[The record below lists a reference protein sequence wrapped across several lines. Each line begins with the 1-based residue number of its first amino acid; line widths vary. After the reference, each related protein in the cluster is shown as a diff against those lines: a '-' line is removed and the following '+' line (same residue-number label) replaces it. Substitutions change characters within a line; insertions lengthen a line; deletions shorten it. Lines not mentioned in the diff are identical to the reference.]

1 MNRPFKFYFLAIFR
15 IEGIQHVKLIRRQT
29 TFSAV
34 LMTDIVREIYDMA
47 RKDNHSVITEE
58 SAKAILTKYGIK
70 VPPYALVKSSQEAMN
85 KAEKLG
91 FPLVAKIVSPDI
103 LHKTDVKGVKV
114 GLKSDQEVRD
124 AFDDIYGRL
133 SSKYDTRGVILEK
146 MADPGLE
153 IIVGLQIDPQFGPVI
168 MFGLGG
174 IYTEIFKDVTFRVLP
189 ITSGDIK
196 EMIEDLKGKSMLRG
210 FRGSQPIDTAMLS
223 DLLLKIG
230 KLGIDAA
237 PYYDSVDFNP
247 IILYPNDY
255 TVVDAKILLRDK
267 SAQDVVSKAEPDSSY
282 MDLFFNAKSVALIG
296 ASPEEG
302 KVGNSVLQSLA
313 KHDYKGKVF
322 PVNSK
327 GYQEIMGIKAFKSLA
342 EIDDPVDVVV
352 VTIDLKF
359 VPELLKSCGIKGIH
373 NMVIISGGG
382 KELGGDRAA
391 IENEIKRL
399 SSELKVRI
407 IGPNCIGMFNA
418 DNRLDCAFQGHERMI
433 RPQRGD
439 VAFLSQ
445 SGTVGIAF
453 METSDSF
460 GMSKMISYGN
470 RSDVDEADMIWYLSE
485 DPNTKVIGLYVEG
498 LGDGRKFMNTA
509 KKVILEKNKPIL
521 VFKNGRTTRGAK
533 QAASHTGSLGGSY
546 NIVKGALS
554 QAKII
559 SLDSYEEL
567 TGSLKALAWQPVPNG
582 NRVAMITN
590 GAGPVIAA
598 IDNFE
603 RLGLAVAEISDKT
616 MRNLR
621 ERYPPT
627 YVIGN
632 PCDITGSATA
642 DDYGFAIQAFMD
654 DPNVDIIMP
663 WFVFQDDP
671 LGENIVEIL
680 ENFQKQRKKPILVG
694 AMGGPFTQ
702 KISQRVEDTNVP
714 VYHSVI
720 TWVTSAGAIAKWSRL
735 TGSKY
740 K

>member
-1 MNRPFKFYFLAIFR
+1 MA
-15 IEGIQHVKLIRRQT
+15 QT
-29 TFSAV
+29 DKIGK
-34 LMTDIVREIYDMA
+34 MYDEA
-47 RKDNHSVITEE
+47 KKNNNNIITEE
-58 SAKAILTKYGIK
+58 SAKAILTEYGIK
-70 VPPYALVKSSQEAMN
+70 VPPYALVKNAQEAQD
-85 KAEKLG
+85 KAKQLG

-103 LHKTDVKGVKV
+103 LHKTDVKGVRV
-114 GLKSDQEVRD
+114 GLKTEQEVRD
-124 AFDDIYGRL
+124 AFDDMYERL
-133 SSKYDTRGVILEK
+133 SSKYHTKGVILEK
-146 MADPGLE
+146 MVDSGLE
-153 IIVGLQIDPQFGPVI
+153 VIVGLQNDPQFGPVI

-174 IYTEIFKDVTFRVLP
+174 IYTEIFKDVAFRILP
-189 ITSGDIK
+189 ITPEDVK
-196 EMIEDLKGKSMLRG
+196 EMTEDLKGKSMLKG
-210 FRGSQPIDTAMLS
+210 FRGSQPIDSSMLS
-223 DLLLKIG
+223 DMLIKIG
-230 KLGIDAA
+230 QLGSDAA
-237 PYYDSVDFNP
+237 PYYESVDFNP

-255 TVVDAKILLRDK
+255 FVVDAKILLREKPDFGII
-267 SAQDVVSKAEPDSSY
+267 SKAEPDSSY

-296 ASPEEG
+296 ASPEAG

-322 PVNSK
+322 PVNAK
-327 GYQEIMGIKAFKSLA
+327 GYQEIMGIKAFKSLD
-342 EIDDPVDVVV
+342 EIEEPVDVVV
-352 VTIDLKF
+352 VTVDLKY
-359 VPELLKSCGIKGIH
+359 VPDLLRSCGRKNIH

-391 IENEIKRL
+391 IENEIKKL
-399 SSELKVRI
+399 SAELRVRV

-418 DNRLDCAFQGHERMI
+418 DNRLDCAFQGHERML
-433 RPQRGD
+433 RPQRGE

-453 METSDSF
+453 METSDAF

-470 RSDVDEADMIWYLSE
+470 RSDVDEADMIWYLGE

-498 LGDGRKFMNTA
+498 LGDGRKFMHAA

-546 NIVKGALS
+546 NVVRGALE

-567 TGSLKALAWQPVPNG
+567 TASLKALAWQPVPKG

-616 MRNLR
+616 IKDLK
-621 ERYPPT
+621 EHYPPT

-642 DDYGFAIQAFMD
+642 DDYRFAIQAFMD

-671 LGENIVEIL
+671 LEENIVEVL
-680 ENFQKQRKKPILVG
+680 ENFQKQLRKPIIVG

-702 KISQRVEDTNVP
+702 KISKRIEDTNVP
-714 VYHSVI
+714 VYHSVV
-720 TWVTSAGAIAKWSRL
+720 TWVTSAGALAKWSKISGDKISQPPR
-735 TGSKY
+735 
-740 K
+740 

>member
-1 MNRPFKFYFLAIFR
+1 MT
-15 IEGIQHVKLIRRQT
+15 QT
-29 TFSAV
+29 DKIGK
-34 LMTDIVREIYDMA
+34 MYDEA
-47 RKDNHSVITEE
+47 KKNNNNIITEE
-58 SAKAILTKYGIK
+58 SAKAILTEYGIK
-70 VPPYALVKSSQEAMN
+70 VPPYALVKNAQEAQD
-85 KAEKLG
+85 KAKQLG

-103 LHKTDVKGVKV
+103 LHKTDVKGVRV
-114 GLKSDQEVRD
+114 GLKTEQEVRD
-124 AFDDIYGRL
+124 AFDDMYERL
-133 SSKYDTRGVILEK
+133 SSKYHTKGVILEK
-146 MADPGLE
+146 MVDSGLE
-153 IIVGLQIDPQFGPVI
+153 VIVGLQNDPQFGPVI

-174 IYTEIFKDVTFRVLP
+174 IYTEIFKDVAFRILP
-189 ITSGDIK
+189 ITPEDVK
-196 EMIEDLKGKSMLRG
+196 EMTEDLKGKSMLKG
-210 FRGSQPIDTAMLS
+210 FRGSQPIDASMLS
-223 DLLLKIG
+223 DMLIKIG
-230 KLGIDAA
+230 HLGLDAA
-237 PYYDSVDFNP
+237 PYYESIDFNP

-255 TVVDAKILLRDK
+255 FVVDAKILLREKPDFGII
-267 SAQDVVSKAEPDSSY
+267 SKAEPDSSY
-282 MDLFFNAKSVALIG
+282 MDLFFNAKSIALIG
-296 ASPEEG
+296 ASPEAG

-322 PVNSK
+322 PVNAK
-327 GYQEIMGIKAFKSLA
+327 GYQEIIGIKAFKGLD
-342 EIDDPVDVVV
+342 EIEEPVDVVV
-352 VTIDLKF
+352 VTVDLKF
-359 VPELLKSCGIKGIH
+359 VPDLLRSCERKNIH

-391 IENEIKRL
+391 IENEIKKL
-399 SSELKVRI
+399 SAELKVRV

-418 DNRLDCAFQGHERMI
+418 DNRLDCAFQGHERML
-433 RPQRGD
+433 RPQRGE

-453 METSDSF
+453 METSDAF

-470 RSDVDEADMIWYLSE
+470 RSDVDEADMIWYLGE
-485 DPNTKVIGLYVEG
+485 DPKTKVIGLYVEG
-498 LGDGRKFMNTA
+498 LGDGRKFMHAA
-509 KKVILEKNKPIL
+509 KQAILEKNKPIL

-546 NIVKGALS
+546 NVVRGALE

-567 TGSLKALAWQPVPNG
+567 TASLKALAWQPVPKG

-616 MRNLR
+616 IKDLK
-621 ERYPPT
+621 EHYPPT

-642 DDYGFAIQAFMD
+642 DDYRFAIQAFMD

-671 LGENIVEIL
+671 LEENIVEVL
-680 ENFQKQRKKPILVG
+680 ETFQKQLRKPILVG

-702 KISQRVEDTNVP
+702 KISKRIEDTNVP
-714 VYHSVI
+714 VYYSVI
-720 TWVTSAGAIAKWSRL
+720 TWVTSAGALAKWSSL
-735 TGSKY
+735 SGKKTT
-740 K
+740 

>member
-1 MNRPFKFYFLAIFR
+1 MA
-15 IEGIQHVKLIRRQT
+15 QT
-29 TFSAV
+29 DKIGK
-34 LMTDIVREIYDMA
+34 MYDEA
-47 RKDNHSVITEE
+47 KKNNNNIITEE
-58 SAKAILTKYGIK
+58 SAKAILTEYGIK
-70 VPPYALVKSSQEAMN
+70 VPPYALVKNAQEAQD
-85 KAEKLG
+85 KAKQLG

-103 LHKTDVKGVKV
+103 LHKTDVKGVRV
-114 GLKSDQEVRD
+114 GLKTEQEVRD
-124 AFDDIYGRL
+124 AFDDMYERL
-133 SSKYDTRGVILEK
+133 SSKYHTKGVILEK
-146 MADPGLE
+146 MVDSGLE
-153 IIVGLQIDPQFGPVI
+153 VIVGLQNDPQFGPVI

-174 IYTEIFKDVTFRVLP
+174 IYTEIFKDVAFRILP
-189 ITSGDIK
+189 ITPEDVK
-196 EMIEDLKGKSMLRG
+196 EMTEDLKGNSMLKG
-210 FRGSQPIDTAMLS
+210 FRGSQPIAASMLS
-223 DLLLKIG
+223 DMLIKIG
-230 KLGIDAA
+230 QLGLDAA
-237 PYYDSVDFNP
+237 PYYESVDFNP

-255 TVVDAKILLRDK
+255 FVVDAKILLREKPDFGII
-267 SAQDVVSKAEPDSSY
+267 SKAEPDSSY

-296 ASPEEG
+296 ASPEAG

-313 KHDYKGKVF
+313 KHDYQGKVF
-322 PVNSK
+322 PVNAK
-327 GYQEIMGIKAFKSLA
+327 GYQEIMGIKAFKSLD
-342 EIDDPVDVVV
+342 EIEEPVDVVV
-352 VTIDLKF
+352 VTVDLKF
-359 VPELLKSCGIKGIH
+359 VPDLLRSCGRKNIH

-391 IENEIKRL
+391 IENEIKKL
-399 SSELKVRI
+399 SAELRVRV

-418 DNRLDCAFQGHERMI
+418 DNRLDCAFQGHERML
-433 RPQRGD
+433 RPQRGE

-453 METSDSF
+453 METSDAF

-470 RSDVDEADMIWYLSE
+470 RSDVDEADMIWYLGE

-498 LGDGRKFMNTA
+498 LGDGRKFMHAA

-546 NIVKGALS
+546 NVVRGALE

-567 TGSLKALAWQPVPNG
+567 TASLKALAWQPVPKG

-616 MRNLR
+616 IKDLK
-621 ERYPPT
+621 EHYPPT

-642 DDYGFAIQAFMD
+642 DDYRFAIQAFMD

-671 LGENIVEIL
+671 LEENIVEVL
-680 ENFQKQRKKPILVG
+680 ETFQKQLRKPILVG

-702 KISQRVEDTNVP
+702 KISKRIEDTNVP
-714 VYHSVI
+714 VYYSVI
-720 TWVTSAGAIAKWSRL
+720 TWVTSAGALAKWSSL
-735 TGSKY
+735 SGKKTT
-740 K
+740 